1 MTFKIYACQKDSRC
15 SREFQRRGYS
25 ATTLPSLKGHTMMVA
40 YFHSWGEFHAILYLL
55 TILSDFAGK
64 YSPKRNRSF

>member
-1 MTFKIYACQKDSRC
+1 MGTKLILKIRVSDMTFYLVLERKV
-15 SREFQRRGYS
+15 FYS
-25 ATTLPSLKGHTMMVA
+25 LSLKGEGQGGSNNT
-40 YFHSWGEFHAILYLL
+40 WGEFHAILYLL